1 MVLIKNLNVYIIF
14 LDMLL
19 SFFGL
24 YVTPIMYS
32 LFNTASKSS
41 LFQDRNFVTVDELLH
56 SDLGLSTTID
66 LWDLILMFSHLLK
79 YYKVEMS
86 VGDSLLMN
94 IRLFVVFII
103 FVLVTVFLF
112 GLVIP
117 AVDGDYK
124 AEHKIKSNLFNQ
136 TLHFFIKLLQHF
148 TKKNN
153 TIDTIVTNKQ
163 LKNTWDKNENV
174 EYVLKSVE
182 EINSV
187 DMFTMAKFTFI
198 IGFFLIDIPF
208 LMYRLYILIK
218 YNVFSLLLYKNF
230 MFLFLRPYRL
240 NMSQLA
246 ERDTTKG
253 YEHLL
258 FTQTSNSINN
268 SITHHTLLN
277 NFQDDDPI
285 DLLKKYDKTEKKIHK
300 SVLTPILKQ
309 KTLIKRDQIKSDPTP
324 FNFLNNSR
332 LLNGKPG
339 LPNGKS
345 GLLSG
350 KPGLLNGRT
359 GLFGLKTRLF
369 NDRTGLP
376 NGKTRLFDKKDRL
389 NMVKMMSRSK
399 LIPMRSY
406 PFTLILHHWVL
417 FLFPKQRAEVTNFP
431 KFITVKHIWS
441 CIIVV
446 FSNIIPRFIIVL
458 LYLTQNI
465 RSPREIL
472 VNSSNFEK
480 ILIEITL
487 IFPIVTF
494 IFSIKTCGIFDSAFL
509 LFREIV
515 SLLTFSTCLYSF
527 KLLLETYKL
536 YKHLYILL
544 ILIIKPLIIIFDFF
558 IIFFQ
563 TINNSVK
570 NNKFNSVNNSV
581 NSSVKRNS
589 VENSVENSV
598 NSSVNNSIESLDY
611 KSILLYKI
619 LKRSIGGI
627 MLNSKICNDDII
639 LMLKWHDKLFHSQW
653 SEIIVSIPFK
663 IICSCNLTSKI
674 SILIL
679 ISDIIFSLIYCLM
692 SQSARVLM
700 LRKYEVNYI
709 VMRVM
714 KLDTND
720 WDDLD
725 SPEHC
730 ITLAEVDKYINT
742 QGLLSSPGL
751 NLFGYRVLN
760 KVPFV

>member
-1 MVLIKNLNVYIIF
+1 MLNFKSFRTNFVFVSGILLLFCFQQFILYYSLYYLKNVHHVLYTLILDIP

-32 LFNTASKSS
+32 LFNSASKSS
-41 LFQDRNFVTVDELLH
+41 LFQDRNLVTVDELLH

-103 FVLVTVFLF
+103 FVLVTIFLF

-136 TLHFFIKLLQHF
+136 TFNFFIKLLQHI
-148 TKKNN
+148 TKKSGNSN
-153 TIDTIVTNKQ
+153 TADSKKQ
-163 LKNTWDKNENV
+163 MKNTWDKQDNV

-208 LMYRLYILIK
+208 LIYRLYILVK

-258 FTQTSNSINN
+258 FTQPISNSINT
-268 SITHHTLLN
+268 ITHHTLSHS
-277 NFQDDDPI
+277 FQDDEDTE
-285 DLLKKYDKTEKKIHK
+285 DLLKKYNKPDKKVHK
-300 SVLTPILKQ
+300 SVFTPILSH
-309 KTLIKRDQIKSDPTP
+309 KTIHKRDKIKSDPTP
-324 FNFLNNSR
+324 FSHTEQTNNTS
-332 LLNGKPG
+332 G
-339 LPNGKS
+339 PNEKS
-345 GLLSG
+345 GLFTSKSKLFTGKSKLFSG
-350 KPGLLNGRT
+350 KSRLFAGKSRLFAGKSRLFT
-359 GLFGLKTRLF
+359 AKSKLFGEEKSF
-369 NDRTGLP
+369 NFRE
-376 NGKTRLFDKKDRL
+376 KDRL
-389 NMVKMMSRSK
+389 NMMRMMSRTK
-399 LIPMRSY
+399 LVPIKSY
-406 PFTLILHHWVL
+406 PFSLILHHL
-417 FLFPKQRAEVTNFP
+417 RKFLFPPREPKSHSGDEYGSNFP
-431 KFITVKHIWS
+431 QFIGVKHFW
-441 CIIVV
+441 CYIVV
-446 FSNIIPRFIIVL
+446 LFTTILPRILIVF
-458 LYLTQNI
+458 LYSTQKI

-472 VNSSNFEK
+472 HNLPESNAVEK
-480 ILIEITL
+480 ILIHLL
-487 IFPIVTF
+487 IVFPILTSVFT
-494 IFSIKTCGIFDSAFL
+494 IKTCGITDSIFL
-509 LFREIV
+509 LLREFTG
-515 SLLTFSTCLYSF
+515 LFTLSTCVCCL
-527 KLLLETYKL
+527 KLLLQTYKL

-544 ILIIKPLIIIFDFF
+544 IFLTKPLIILIDFA
-558 IIFFQ
+558 
-563 TINNSVK
+563 
-570 NNKFNSVNNSV
+570 
-581 NSSVKRNS
+581 
-589 VENSVENSV
+589 
-598 NSSVNNSIESLDY
+598 
-611 KSILLYKI
+611 
-619 LKRSIGGI
+619 
-627 MLNSKICNDDII
+627 II
-639 LMLKWHDKLFHSQW
+639 LINTVNHPRDY
-653 SEIIVSIPFK
+653 
-663 IICSCNLTSKI
+663 NN
-674 SILIL
+674 IL
-679 ISDIIFSLIYCLM
+679 FSLIYCLM

-714 KLDTND
+714 NLEKNE

-725 SPEHC
+725 SPENC

-742 QGLLSSPGL
+742 QGLLSSPGTIM
-751 NLFGYRVLN
+751 Y
-760 KVPFV
+760 PFL